1 MANYT
6 WPPAP
11 PATVGAESE
20 NIPTEYG
27 KEPDLVF
34 DPPDWEIPGGPFDA
48 GTINDMVVAIEDI
61 ADAVEDI
68 ADTVNEIA
76 ATLDSDYLDSNFE
89 PIDIDLN
96 IDINGSG
103 GQSYPP
109 NYNPAYGDG
118 VRANMQQYVGD
129 SWDGSTAGV
138 TMINTWETNSGISP
152 PPGAP
157 AGWDGDIGPG
167 GGSPAG
173 TITLKLQLPHNGEVY
188 SSKYSFKR
196 SVNGYIKLG
205 LYPPTGSA
213 YQWHPNY
220 TTIVWMSSTPG
231 GNPHIGYNGNPHMY
245 KFGVEITSKFGTYY
259 DRDLISVANG
269 LSEREGIRTTLSNSA
284 DIVRLERAPYGGKT
298 WETYMTSSGGDY
310 VFPVIEKT
318 YFLNWAMVL
327 SSSASAILERG
338 TPPTSSERKSL
349 TGLTG
354 QYGLVG
360 QTGAYDVGGSYVHS
374 LDNYLDVTRYQ
385 TLDSHRGYIGIDKSM
400 ADFMWDSESSFLSDS
415 EYTPLSSS
423 DVTLITAV
431 NDGNK
436 TNVSDVGFEGPDR
449 YKNSIWSRYHTFG
462 YNKSDRVRYVIPQDG
477 KIATIEFTTAYGMGV
492 FFTTEGETPSFD
504 ARNSTFDLSWTPH
517 NDDKTRAWYDLG
529 LTPVMW
535 MSAEP
540 AGEPQPIHDMS
551 RGVVIAIPPSGATY
565 EGQQIVS
572 TSEVQFM
579 GGTSSTRATFPI
591 TNHKYYLN
599 VGVVENDVAREL
611 EATGVAPTAS
621 QLQTWSINDP
631 SLTYTPTD
639 EQLMYLNGI
648 RRGIA
653 INGGGS

>member
-11 PATVGAESE
+11 AASVGAESE
-20 NIPTEYG
+20 NILTEHG

-34 DPPDWEIPGGPFDA
+34 DPDDWVISGGPFDA
-48 GTINDMVVAIEDI
+48 GTINDMVVAIENI

-68 ADTVNEIA
+68 ADVVNGIG
-76 ATLDSDYLDSNFE
+76 SQLDSNYDS
-89 PIDIDLN
+89 INIDLD
-96 IDINGSG
+96 IDINGSS

-129 SWDGSTAGV
+129 SWDGSIPSDV
-138 TMINTWETNSGISP
+138 TMITSWETTEGIS

-167 GGSPAG
+167 GGYPAG
-173 TITLKLQLPHNGEVY
+173 PITWQLKLPHNGEVH
-188 SSKYSFKR
+188 SCKYSFKK
-196 SVNGYIKLG
+196 SVNGFLQLVIV
-205 LYPPTGSA
+205 PPNASK
-213 YQWHPNY
+213 YQWHDAGY
-220 TTIVWMSSTPG
+220 TTILWMSSTPG
-231 GNPHIGYNGNPHMY
+231 GNPHMGYNGNPHMY
-245 KFGVEITSKFGTYY
+245 KFGVDVASNFGTYY
-259 DRDLISVANG
+259 DRDLISVGNG
-269 LSEREGIRTTLSNSA
+269 LSEREGIRTTISNSA
-284 DIVRLERAPYGGKT
+284 EIVRLERAPYGGET

-318 YFLNWAMVL
+318 YFLNWAMVQATAA
-327 SSSASAILERG
+327 SSILQRG

-349 TGLTG
+349 TGLSG
-354 QYGLVG
+354 QVG
-360 QTGAYDVGGSYVHS
+360 YIGQNGSFDLGNSYVHS
-374 LDNYLDVTRYQ
+374 LENYLDVTRYQ
-385 TLDSHRGYIGIDKSM
+385 THDSHRGYIGIDETMS
-400 ADFMWDSESSFLSDS
+400 DFMWDSESSFLSDS
-415 EYTPLSSS
+415 DYTPLSSS
-423 DVTLITAV
+423 VITMTTSV
-431 NDGNK
+431 NDGDK
-436 TNVSDVGFEGPDR
+436 TNVTDIGFEGPDR
-449 YKNSIWSRYHTFG
+449 YKNSIWSQYHTFG
-462 YNKSDRVRYVIPQDG
+462 YNKEDRVRYAIPQDG
-477 KIATIEFTTAYGMGV
+477 KLATMEFTTAYGLGI

-540 AGEPQPIHDMS
+540 GGEPQPTYDKS
-551 RGVVIAIPPSGATY
+551 KGVVIAIPASGATY

-572 TSEVQFM
+572 TSEVQYM
-579 GGTSSTRATFPI
+579 GGTSSSRATFPI

-599 VGVVENDVAREL
+599 VGVVENDVATQL

-621 QLQTWSINDP
+621 QLQSWSIGDP

-648 RRGIA
+648 RMGIA